1 MRDRLTLPLPLGLT
15 LWLPDADDETGS
27 HWCDLSPRQAQWMG
41 VAEPARRD
49 CPGCILFGECARHG
63 GPGGHGGPP

>member
-1 MRDRLTLPLPLGLT
+1 MRDRLTLSLPFGRCI
-15 LWLPDADDETGS
+15 WLPDADDETGS

-41 VAEPARRD
+41 VREPARRD

-63 GPGGHGGPP
+63 EARG